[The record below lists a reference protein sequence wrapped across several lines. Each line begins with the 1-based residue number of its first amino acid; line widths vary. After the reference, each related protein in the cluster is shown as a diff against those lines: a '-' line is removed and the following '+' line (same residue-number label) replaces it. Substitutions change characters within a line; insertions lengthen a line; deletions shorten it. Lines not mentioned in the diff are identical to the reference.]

1 MEKQTIRIRRVGSVT
16 FGCVLIVTG
25 VLFLIHLFLPRL
37 DYRIIFRFWP
47 LILITLGIE
56 VLMGS
61 KQKNYEMRDEKGQIL
76 EQSKVVYD
84 VPAILL
90 TIILTGFS
98 MFMGM
103 VDWAIMHSN
112 HIYFN

>member
-16 FGCVLIVTG
+16 FGLVLIVTG

-37 DYRIIFRFWP
+37 DFSVIFQFWP

-56 VLMGS
+56 VLFGS
-61 KQKNYEMRDEKGQIL
+61 RQKTYEVRNEKGQII

-84 VPAILL
+84 VSAIIL
-90 TIILTGFS
+90 TFVLTGFS
-98 MFMGM
+98 MFMALLDFAF
-103 VDWAIMHSN
+103 VNSLRIHL
-112 HIYFN
+112 